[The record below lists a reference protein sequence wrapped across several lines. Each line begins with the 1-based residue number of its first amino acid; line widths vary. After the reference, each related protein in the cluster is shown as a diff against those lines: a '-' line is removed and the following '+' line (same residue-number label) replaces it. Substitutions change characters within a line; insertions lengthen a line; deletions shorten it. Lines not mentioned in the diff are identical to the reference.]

1 MLDLSTRGF
10 AFPGDCSIVIISGKY
25 TRKNSTVIQVIRTV
39 EHMILTMKA
48 TPVAIFL
55 ALEDSNTLSNIFLT
69 SSKLPP
75 LVNINILFGFWLKLE
90 KITLGINSLHC
101 DQYKGYHV

>member
-1 MLDLSTRGF
+1 MLDLSTRGL

-25 TRKNSTVIQVIRTV
+25 TRNVIRVIRTV
-39 EHMILTMKA
+39 EHMISTMKA
-48 TPVAIFL
+48 TPVAIFV

-90 KITLGINSLHC
+90 RITLGIDSLHC
-101 DQYKGYHV
+101 DQ